1 MWKEL
6 QMNNL
11 MLLIGRVAG
20 VGGVL
25 LCAVA
30 AMLRLSGIF
39 WFGGFQLG
47 TLLQIGMAAMIAGCL
62 CFLAVLT
69 ERSKPGC

>member
-1 MWKEL
+1 
-6 QMNNL
+6 MND
-11 MLLIGRVAG
+11 LLLWIGRVAG

-30 AMLRLSGIF
+30 AVLRVIGRF
-39 WFGGFQLG
+39 WFGGVQIG
-47 TLLQIGMAAMIAGCL
+47 TLFLMGMAVMIVGCL

-69 ERSKPGC
+69 DRTKTGR

>member
-1 MWKEL
+1 
-6 QMNNL
+6 MND
-11 MLLIGRVAG
+11 LLLWIGRVAG

-30 AMLRLSGIF
+30 AAMRVSGLF
-39 WFGGFQLG
+39 WFGGFQIG
-47 TLLQIGMAAMIAGCL
+47 TLLLMGMAVMIVGCL

-69 ERSKPGC
+69 ERSKTGR

>member
-1 MWKEL
+1 
-6 QMNNL
+6 MND
-11 MLLIGRVAG
+11 LLLWIGRVAG

-30 AMLRLSGIF
+30 AAMRVSGHF
-39 WFGGFQLG
+39 WFGGFQIG
-47 TLLQIGMAAMIAGCL
+47 TLLLMGMAVMIVGCL

-69 ERSKPGC
+69 DRSKTGR